1 MTAATISPVEPAPIA
16 PPSVAPT
23 PVPANAPAQPPAPT
37 TTSTPSPPA
46 LAECVPVMRPTSW
59 IDQRGLSD
67 DGFCDSLAHLPLSR
81 TTAVTLSID
90 EMTLSHRALAEFN
103 IAMRRAWDVAA
114 DNVLR
119 AAHTPQGTEFWTRPA
134 ADLLGPS
141 APPGIQLRSYPVPAT
156 CWLAHPRLLSVMHDH
171 LARLLGTDALIF
183 LAPDITTLVAV
194 TECTIPAATGWLRV
208 AAENTQAVSRIVGRP
223 ELLCESPLVAAHG
236 FPTELC

>member
-1 MTAATISPVEPAPIA
+1 MTAATISPVAPAPIT
-16 PPSVAPT
+16 PT
-23 PVPANAPAQPPAPT
+23 RSAPAPT
-37 TTSTPSPPA
+37 TASTPGLPA

-59 IDQRGLSD
+59 VDQRGLSD

-81 TTAVTLSID
+81 TTAVTLSVD

-141 APPGIQLRSYPVPAT
+141 APPGIQLRSHPVPAT
-156 CWLAHPRLLSVMHDH
+156 SWLAHPRLLSVMHDH

-194 TECTIPAATGWLRV
+194 TDCTIPAATGWLRV
-208 AAENTQAVSRIVGRP
+208 AAENTQAVSRIFGQP